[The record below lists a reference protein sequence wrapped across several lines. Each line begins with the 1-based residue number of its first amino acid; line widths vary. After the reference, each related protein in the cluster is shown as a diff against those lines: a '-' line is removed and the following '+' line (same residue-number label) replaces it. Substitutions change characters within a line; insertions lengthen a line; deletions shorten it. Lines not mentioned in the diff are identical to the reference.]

1 MKFVFQE
8 TDFFIYGVP
17 VTVERISDLL
27 DTAVGQKIVIQDIG
41 TVVAGMFVIIEYSL
55 QTAAGQ

>member
-17 VTVERISDLL
+17 VTVESISDLL
-27 DTAVGQKIVIQDIG
+27 DTAVGQKIVIQDIC
-41 TVVAGMFVIIEYSL
+41 TVAAGMFVIIEYSL